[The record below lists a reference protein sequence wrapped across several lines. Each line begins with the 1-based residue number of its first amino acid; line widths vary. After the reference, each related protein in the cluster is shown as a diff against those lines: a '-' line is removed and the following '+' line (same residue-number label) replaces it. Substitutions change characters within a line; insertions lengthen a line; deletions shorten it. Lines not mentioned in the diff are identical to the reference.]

1 MTQPTAADTTNT
13 QDPEQRAAAL
23 QQIWEETMAME
34 PDPNDPRYQSDPNS
48 DYQTDYEN
56 WAKKMQLL
64 GSMVNAAQNVASKKD
79 TAVSQAQE
87 QQRIGLAA
95 DSNATQRSVAD
106 INRYLGIQDESTK
119 RANLQQQAREQVMKY
134 GTSGGKTKFSA
145 ADFGGALSALAG
157 QAGLGANDTIIAYP
171 GFQSMNPGADL
182 AAYDQ
187 SGGASGPAPSIA
199 APTFTGGNALPTVAS
214 YASAPPAAPTFTA
227 PFKTDVNTPDGSVDL
242 SKWLADHRGGRN
254 APPAVGNVTS
264 VLTPSVT
271 SALPTPGTSSMLPWW
286 LQKAGA
292 R

>member
-227 PFKTDVNTPDGSVDL
+227 PFKTDVNMPDGSVDL
-242 SKWLADHRGGRN
+242 AKWLADHSGGRN

-271 SALPTPGTSSMLPWW
+271 SALPTPGTPSMLPWW

>member
-134 GTSGGKTKFSA
+134 GTSGGKTKFTA
-145 ADFGGALSALAG
+145 ADFGGALAALAG
-157 QAGLGANDTIIAYP
+157 QAGVGANDTLISYP

-187 SGGASGPAPSIA
+187 AGGVSGPAPSIA

-227 PFKTDVNTPDGSVDL
+227 PFKTDVNMPDGPVDL
-242 SKWLADHRGGRN
+242 AKWLADHSGGRN

-271 SALPTPGTSSMLPWW
+271 SALPTPGTPSMLPWW

>member
-187 SGGASGPAPSIA
+187 AGGATGPAPSVA
-199 APTFTGGNALPTVAS
+199 AAQFTGGNTLPTVAS

-227 PFKTDVNTPDGSVDL
+227 PFKTDVHTPDGSVDL
-242 SKWLADHRGGRN
+242 SKWLADHGGGRN

-271 SALPTPGTSSMLPWW
+271 SALPTPGTPSMLPWW